1 MIKLFTSLSL
11 EKMPIEFMKWRKLLF
26 RIITT
31 LSFDD
36 TIDEY
41 RENIRKTIGIIKM
54 SAIQGEWAKILYDL
68 TGIFETIDKRLVF
81 RYFLR
86 KLLK

>member
-11 EKMPIEFMKWRKLLF
+11 EKMPIELMKWRKLLF

-41 RENIRKTIGIIKM
+41 RENIRKTIEIIKM
-54 SAIQGEWAKILYDL
+54 SAMQGEWAKILYDL
-68 TGIFETIDKRLVF
+68 IGIFETIDKRLVF